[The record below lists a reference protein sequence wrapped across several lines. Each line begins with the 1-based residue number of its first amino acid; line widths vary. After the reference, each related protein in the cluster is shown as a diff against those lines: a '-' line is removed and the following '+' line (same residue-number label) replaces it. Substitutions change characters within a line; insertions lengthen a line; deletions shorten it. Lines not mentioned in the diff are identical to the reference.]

1 MKRLTITQKKWLLS
15 AHILFSAIMFGVM
28 IAFLILSITAA
39 ATKDEGVLEAC
50 YTGMLILAE
59 TSVRASAIGTVATGI
74 ALSLMTHWGLLKYYW
89 IIAKEALTL
98 VSIGLGVVGIYIWTS
113 RAADFA
119 AAEGIGA
126 LQSPDF
132 LNNRFYLTAG
142 IVLQIVSLGA
152 MFVFSVFKPWGQRKI
167 AK

>member
-39 ATKDEGVLEAC
+39 ATKDESILEAC
-50 YTGMLILAE
+50 YTGMLILAK
-59 TSVRASAIGTVATGI
+59 TSVRASTIGTVATGI

-113 RAADFA
+113 RAADFV

-126 LQSPDF
+126 MQSADF
-132 LNNRFYLTAG
+132 LSNRFYLTAG

-152 MFVFSVFKPWGQRKI
+152 MFVFSVFKPWGQRKP